1 MLIQRDKWIQYG
13 ILGSEALLTKRLPA
27 TQFLTQN
34 TLKNMLLQYPSVVLK
49 PRNGSY
55 GRDIVFIQRNRSNGY
70 RIQNENNTVHMKD
83 MDQLLQWIESTDKAD
98 GYIVQKRL
106 RLAQIQHKPFDIR
119 IMVQRQKGTSSSWHV
134 TGSYAKV
141 ASKGYLV
148 TNVASRT
155 IPVLKALQLA
165 RIDNSGLIKRME
177 QIARIAAQQLGKHYP
192 DLRQVGFDIG
202 IDRNR
207 RIWIIEGNYKPD
219 LRPFRR
225 LRDSSMHHRILWYKE
240 H

>member
-13 ILGSEALLTKRLPA
+13 ILGSETSLAKHLPA
-27 TQFLTQN
+27 TQLLTQN
-34 TLKNMLLQYPSVVLK
+34 TLKNMLLQYSNVVLK

-70 RIQNENNTVHMKD
+70 RIQNEDSTIHMKNI
-83 MDQLLQWIESTDKAD
+83 DQLLQWIQSTDKAD
-98 GYIVQKRL
+98 GYIVQERL

-119 IMVQRQKGTSSSWHV
+119 IMVQRQKGTSSPWNA

-141 ASKGYLV
+141 ASQGYLV
-148 TNVASRT
+148 TNVTSCT
-155 IPVLKALQLA
+155 ISVLRALQLA
-165 RIDNSGLIKRME
+165 RIGDSGVMNKIEK
-177 QIARIAAQQLGKHYP
+177 IARIAAKCLGEHYP

-207 RIWIIEGNYKPD
+207 RVWIIEGNYKPD

-225 LRDSSMHHRILWYKE
+225 LRDSSMYRRILWYKE